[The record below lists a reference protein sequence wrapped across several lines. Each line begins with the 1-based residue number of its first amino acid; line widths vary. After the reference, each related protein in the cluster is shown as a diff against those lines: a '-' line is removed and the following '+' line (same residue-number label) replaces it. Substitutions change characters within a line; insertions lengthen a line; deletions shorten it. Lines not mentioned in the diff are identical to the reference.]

1 MIKKIRTIM
10 QPIATKKEREKIN
23 RYHSRVKKSG
33 YVPWVTVRQSHSI
46 GQGQIVIN
54 SKLDRAL
61 HFLSRGELQ
70 PYFHFEHNSN
80 VVNIFEQFPLP
91 LDATLKIATKLNIL
105 HPGSYF
111 EAIYY
116 DGQTP
121 AKTMSTD
128 YLVKLKNG
136 KYIAYSFKYSDSLDP
151 TETSPVSVARTN
163 KKFEI
168 ERAYWN
174 SQGIKFIIITEKTF
188 HTVVTNNLRYL
199 REHLEYPELLNIG
212 KKQLK
217 FVLEQMQCLFDDE
230 PLLTVREV
238 LVEVSSLL
246 DVELF
251 QCQCLFQYFVYSGA
265 LKVDLL
271 QLINLNQPLH
281 VHFKIEVFK
290 IAS

>member
-1 MIKKIRTIM
+1 MVKIIK
-10 QPIATKKEREKIN
+10 QPIATQKELNKIN
-23 RYHSRVKKSG
+23 TYHSKVKKSG
-33 YVPWVTVRQSHSI
+33 YLTWVTVRQSHSI

-91 LDATLKIATKLNIL
+91 LDATLKIAVKLNIL
-105 HPGSYF
+105 HPGSYL
-111 EAIYY
+111 EAIKY

-136 KYIAYSFKYSDSLDP
+136 KYIAYTFKYSDSLDP
-151 TETSPVSVARTN
+151 KETSPISVARTN

-168 ERAYWN
+168 ERAYWA
-174 SQGIKFIIITEKTF
+174 SQGIEFIIITEKTF
-188 HTVVTNNLRYL
+188 HVVVTNNLRYL
-199 REHLEYPELLNIG
+199 REHLEYSELVNIG
-212 KKQLK
+212 KKQIK
-217 FVLEQMQCLFDDE
+217 FVFEKMQRLFDAE

-238 LVEVSSLL
+238 LVQVSLIL
-246 DVELF
+246 NIELF
-251 QCQCLFQYFVYSGA
+251 QCQCLFQYFVYSGL

-271 QLINLNQPLH
+271 QLVNLNQPLH
-281 VHFKIEVFK
+281 MKTEEFK
-290 IAS
+290 IAG

>member
-1 MIKKIRTIM
+1 MVKKIK
-10 QPIATKKEREKIN
+10 QPIATQKELNKIN
-23 RYHSRVKKSG
+23 AYHQKVKKSG

-70 PYFHFEHNSN
+70 PYFHFEHDSN
-80 VVNIFEQFPLP
+80 VINIFEQFPLP
-91 LDATLKIATKLNIL
+91 LDATLKIASKLNIL
-105 HPGSYF
+105 HPGSYI
-111 EAIYY
+111 EAIKY
-116 DGQTP
+116 DGQIP

-151 TETSPVSVARTN
+151 TETSPISVARTN
-163 KKFEI
+163 KKLEI
-168 ERAYWN
+168 EKCYWN
-174 SQGIKFIIITEKTF
+174 SQGIEFIIITEKTF
-188 HTVVTNNLRYL
+188 HAVVTNNLRYL
-199 REHLEYPELLNIG
+199 REHLEYPELVNIG

-217 FVLEQMQCLFDDE
+217 LVFEKMQRVFDEE
-230 PLLTVREV
+230 PFLTVREV
-238 LVEVSSLL
+238 LVKVSLL
-246 DVELF
+246 LNIDLF
-251 QCQCLFQYFVYSGA
+251 QCQCLFQKFVYAGL

-281 VHFKIEVFK
+281 VKVEEFK

>member
-1 MIKKIRTIM
+1 MVKIIK
-10 QPIATKKEREKIN
+10 QPIATKKELDKIN

-91 LDATLKIATKLNIL
+91 LDATLKIAKKLNIL
-105 HPGSYF
+105 HPGSYI
-111 EAIYY
+111 EAIKY

-151 TETSPVSVARTN
+151 TETSPISVARTN

-168 ERAYWN
+168 ERFYWN
-174 SQGIKFIIITEKTF
+174 SLGIRFIIITEKTF
-188 HTVVTNNLRYL
+188 HAVVTNNLRYL
-199 REHLEYPELLNIG
+199 REHLEYPELINVG

-217 FVLEQMQCLFDDE
+217 FVLGKMQCVFDE
-230 PLLTVREV
+230 ELLLTVREV
-238 LVEVSSLL
+238 LVEVASFLKI
-246 DVELF
+246 DLF

-265 LKVDLL
+265 LKVNLL

-281 VHFKIEVFK
+281 VHVKTEVFK